1 MSFRSRQGQDPTHPR
16 TGTLLRT
23 TPVEQLS
30 ARGSRARVVTNACTS
45 LLAGSCPAAFEIV
58 GKRRKFAP
66 SFAPAVAA
74 RPRSRCNRGRCGR
87 RAGHSLIPRCSTC
100 TVTHLTRHSS
110 RQPGSPFQFCK
121 RQARP
126 GHLHYPS
133 RDGRCAEYAAL
144 KGAQSHLV
152 GRRTGR
158 SRDCQQPLALMQRS
172 SRRASPRCSAKAG
185 NASVGPRQR
194 NSSTSWKRSA
204 SILSVARFLK
214 RSASSRRS

>member
-1 MSFRSRQGQDPTHPR
+1 MRVCQASSERTRTGMSFRSRQGQDPTHPR

-30 ARGSRARVVTNACTS
+30 ARGSRARVVTNACMS

-58 GKRRKFAP
+58 VKRRKFAP

-126 GHLHYPS
+126 GHLHYHH
-133 RDGRCAEYAAL
+133 ATAA
-144 KGAQSHLV
+144 APN
-152 GRRTGR
+152 TPR
-158 SRDCQQPLALMQRS
+158 SRA
-172 SRRASPRCSAKAG
+172 
-185 NASVGPRQR
+185 R
-194 NSSTSWKRSA
+194 NLIWWD
-204 SILSVARFLK
+204 VAPAVAAIVSNLLR
-214 RSASSRRS
+214 